1 VAGLPIIRVTEMLHQ
16 SSFLEARVSCSTIVR
31 IFLHKTGAGQGDG
44 RLKVE
49 VGAAMLESLGN
60 EIPDTAPYTEWLA
73 IVGSIVVAVLVC
85 AVLFSNGILT

>member
-1 VAGLPIIRVTEMLHQ
+1 MSEFFFTKQSWDREMADLRSKGWCMRE
-16 SSFLEARVSCSTIVR
+16 SS
-31 IFLHKTGAGQGDG
+31 
-44 RLKVE
+44 
-49 VGAAMLESLGN
+49 GN